1 MQYNSFEIAFFVF
14 ATSAISL
21 AELDF
26 VEWGKENCKVL
37 GFDPNDTNNA
47 MGQNMLGV
55 LCVCVSHSH
64 AEPHTH
70 TLHMQTPVRTHARTH
85 ARARTHTHTHT
96 HTHVLK

>member
-1 MQYNSFEIAFFVF
+1 VAFFVF

-55 LCVCVSHSH
+55 FCVCVSHVCSAFCRTACSH

-70 TLHMQTPVRTHARTH
+70 TLHMQTPVHTH
-85 ARARTHTHTHT
+85 ARTHTHTNT
-96 HTHVLK
+96 HTHVMN